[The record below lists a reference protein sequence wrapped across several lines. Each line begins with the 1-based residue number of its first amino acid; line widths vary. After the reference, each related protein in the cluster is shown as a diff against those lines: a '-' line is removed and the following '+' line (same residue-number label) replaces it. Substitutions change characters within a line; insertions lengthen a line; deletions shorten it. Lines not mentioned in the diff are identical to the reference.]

1 LDALNRIVTI
11 YLEFA
16 ELQALN
22 RNPMTMRDWITK
34 LDDFLRLSGREILTH
49 AGQVSHDK
57 ALDTARA
64 EYEKYRK
71 ARLMDASPV
80 ERHFLKSVE
89 ELKQIEGKGQTGEDR
104 EE

>member
-22 RNPMTMRDWITK
+22 RNPMTMRDWINK

-49 AGQVSHDK
+49 AGQVIHDK

-80 ERHFLKSVE
+80 ECHFLKSVE
-89 ELKQIEGKGQTGEDR
+89 ELKQIEGKGQTVEDR